1 MEGIDKVQGKRKKA
15 RPPRGRRDGQFVRT
29 LIFIR
34 LRSGVKRCSYVWRK
48 ASPCSGWPAKWAWAE
63 ALCPSG

>member
-1 MEGIDKVQGKRKKA
+1 MEGTNEVQGKRKKT
-15 RPPRGRRDGQFVRT
+15 RPPRGAARRTIVRT
-29 LIFIR
+29 LTPTR

-48 ASPCSGWPAKWAWAE
+48 ASPWSRWPAKWAWAK